1 MAGVVIIGAGQAAAQ
16 TAASL
21 RQERFEGP
29 ITILGEESEL
39 PYQRPPLSK
48 DYLAGKIGV
57 EKTLVRPAEFYSSK
71 NIAVN
76 LDTKVLE
83 IDPEK
88 KIVST
93 ALSEKYAY
101 DDLVIATGSRARE
114 LKIPGIGLD
123 GIHYL
128 RSLKDVNSIKN
139 QMKTA
144 KRLCIVGGGYIG
156 LEVAAVARDL
166 GIEVTILE
174 MESRILKR
182 VTTEAMSQFYHG
194 LHSRRGVEIVC
205 DAQVKSFEGARSVS
219 SVITEQK
226 TFKSDLVIVGI
237 GILPN
242 SELAQGSGIDCENG
256 ILVDENCKTSE
267 KNIYAIGDCT
277 NHPNPI
283 LNRRLRLESV
293 PNAMEQA
300 RVAANN
306 IAGGNKKYTTIPWFW
321 SDQYELKLQMLGFSS
336 DGETS
341 VTRGEVSEEKFAVFY
356 LTNQKIVAVD
366 AVNSPKEFMLAK
378 QLYGEKAD
386 PEQLSDVNFDL
397 KKMLS

>member
-71 NIAVN
+71 NITVN

-114 LKIPGIGLD
+114 LKIPGIDLD

-166 GIEVTILE
+166 GIEVTVLE

-182 VTTEAMSQFYHG
+182 VTTEAMSQFYHA

-205 DAQVKSFEGARSVS
+205 NAQVKSFEGASSVS

-242 SELAQGSGIDCENG
+242 SELAEGSGIDCENG
-256 ILVDENCKTSE
+256 ILVNENCKTSA
-267 KNIYAIGDCT
+267 KNIYAVGDCT

-306 IAGGNKKYTTIPWFW
+306 IVGGNKKYSTIPWFW
-321 SDQYELKLQMLGFSS
+321 SDQYDLKLQMLGFSS

-356 LTNQKIVAVD
+356 LTNQKLVAVD

>member
-16 TAASL
+16 IAASL

-93 ALSEKYAY
+93 ALSGKYAY

-114 LKIPGIGLD
+114 LKIPGIDLD

-156 LEVAAVARDL
+156 LEVAAVAREL

-182 VTTEAMSQFYHG
+182 VTTEAMSQFYHA

-205 DAQVKSFEGARSVS
+205 NAQVKSFEGASSVS

-256 ILVDENCKTSE
+256 ILVDENCKTSG

-283 LNRRLRLESV
+283 LRRRLRLESV

-306 IAGGNKKYTTIPWFW
+306 IVGGNKKYSTIPWFW
-321 SDQYELKLQMLGFSS
+321 SDQYDLKLQMLGFSS

-356 LTNQKIVAVD
+356 LTNQKLVAVD

>member
-1 MAGVVIIGAGQAAAQ
+1 MAGVIIIGAGQAAAQ

-21 RQERFEGP
+21 RQEKFEGP
-29 ITILGEESEL
+29 ITIFGEESEL

-48 DYLAGKIGV
+48 DFLAGKIGV
-57 EKTLVRPAEFYSSK
+57 EKTLARPVEFYSSK

-76 LDTKVLE
+76 LNTKVLQ
-83 IDPEK
+83 IDPERK
-88 KIVST
+88 VVST
-93 ALSEKYAY
+93 ASSEKYTY

-114 LKIPGIGLD
+114 LRIPGIELD

-144 KRLCIVGGGYIG
+144 KKLCIVGGGYIG
-156 LEVAAVARDL
+156 LEVAAVARDV

-182 VTTEAMSQFYHG
+182 VTTEAMSQFYHA

-205 DAQVKSFEGARSVS
+205 NAQVKSFEGAGSVS

-226 TFKSDLVIVGI
+226 SFKSDLVIVGI
-237 GILPN
+237 GVLPN
-242 SELAQGSGIDCENG
+242 SELAEGSGIECENG
-256 ILVDENCKTSE
+256 ILVNENCKTSV

-283 LNRRLRLESV
+283 LKRRLRLESV

-306 IAGGNKKYTTIPWFW
+306 IVGGNKKYSTIPWFW
-321 SDQYELKLQMLGFSS
+321 SDQYDLKLQMLGFSS
-336 DGETS
+336 DGESS

-356 LTNQKIVAVD
+356 LTDQKIVAVD

-397 KKMLS
+397 KKMLN

>member
-21 RQERFEGP
+21 RQEKFEGP
-29 ITILGEESEL
+29 ITILGEESVL

-48 DYLAGKIGV
+48 DYLAGKLGV

-71 NIAVN
+71 NIDVN
-76 LDTKVLE
+76 LDRKVSE
-83 IDPEK
+83 IDSEK

-93 ALSEKYAY
+93 ESSEKYAY

-114 LKIPGIGLD
+114 LRTPGIDLD

-128 RSLKDVNSIKN
+128 RSLKDVNVIKN

-144 KRLCIVGGGYIG
+144 KKLCIVGGGYIG

-166 GIEVTILE
+166 GIDVTILE

-182 VTTEAMSQFYHG
+182 VTTEAMSQFYHA

-205 DAQVKSFEGARSVS
+205 NAQVKSFEGASSVS

-226 TFKSDLVIVGI
+226 TFESDLVIVGI

-242 SELAQGSGIDCENG
+242 SELAETSGIDCENG
-256 ILVDENCKTSE
+256 ILVNEHCKTSS

-306 IAGGNKKYTTIPWFW
+306 IVGGNKKYSAVPWFW
-321 SDQYELKLQMLGFSS
+321 SDQYDLKLQMLGFSS
-336 DGETS
+336 DGESS

-397 KKMLS
+397 KKMLR

>member
-48 DYLAGKIGV
+48 DYLAGKISV

-128 RSLKDVNSIKN
+128 RS
-139 QMKTA
+139 
-144 KRLCIVGGGYIG
+144 
-156 LEVAAVARDL
+156 
-166 GIEVTILE
+166 
-174 MESRILKR
+174 
-182 VTTEAMSQFYHG
+182 
-194 LHSRRGVEIVC
+194 
-205 DAQVKSFEGARSVS
+205 
-219 SVITEQK
+219 
-226 TFKSDLVIVGI
+226 
-237 GILPN
+237 
-242 SELAQGSGIDCENG
+242 
-256 ILVDENCKTSE
+256 
-267 KNIYAIGDCT
+267 
-277 NHPNPI
+277 
-283 LNRRLRLESV
+283 
-293 PNAMEQA
+293 
-300 RVAANN
+300 
-306 IAGGNKKYTTIPWFW
+306 
-321 SDQYELKLQMLGFSS
+321 
-336 DGETS
+336 
-341 VTRGEVSEEKFAVFY
+341 
-356 LTNQKIVAVD
+356 
-366 AVNSPKEFMLAK
+366 
-378 QLYGEKAD
+378 
-386 PEQLSDVNFDL
+386 
-397 KKMLS
+397 

>member
-1 MAGVVIIGAGQAAAQ
+1 M
-16 TAASL
+16 
-21 RQERFEGP
+21 
-29 ITILGEESEL
+29 
-39 PYQRPPLSK
+39 
-48 DYLAGKIGV
+48 GKIGV

-93 ALSEKYAY
+93 ALSRKYAY

-114 LKIPGIGLD
+114 PKNSGIDLD

-182 VTTEAMSQFYHG
+182 VTTEAMSQFYHAF
-194 LHSRRGVEIVC
+194 LS
-205 DAQVKSFEGARSVS
+205 
-219 SVITEQK
+219 
-226 TFKSDLVIVGI
+226 L
-237 GILPN
+237 
-242 SELAQGSGIDCENG
+242 
-256 ILVDENCKTSE
+256 
-267 KNIYAIGDCT
+267 
-277 NHPNPI
+277 
-283 LNRRLRLESV
+283 
-293 PNAMEQA
+293 
-300 RVAANN
+300 
-306 IAGGNKKYTTIPWFW
+306 
-321 SDQYELKLQMLGFSS
+321 
-336 DGETS
+336 
-341 VTRGEVSEEKFAVFY
+341 EEKTKSSA
-356 LTNQKIVAVD
+356 
-366 AVNSPKEFMLAK
+366 MRR
-378 QLYGEKAD
+378 
-386 PEQLSDVNFDL
+386 
-397 KKMLS
+397 